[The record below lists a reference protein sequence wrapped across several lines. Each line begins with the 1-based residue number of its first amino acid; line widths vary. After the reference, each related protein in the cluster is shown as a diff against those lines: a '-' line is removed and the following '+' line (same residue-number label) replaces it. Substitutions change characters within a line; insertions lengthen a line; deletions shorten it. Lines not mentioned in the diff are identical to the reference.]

1 MLLDKETVFQLRIRE
16 EKVRR
21 EEEQVNELRRQV
33 QYSQQRQQERDEDL
47 RKRVTFFEVV
57 Q

>member
-47 RKRVTFFEVV
+47 RKRVIFFEVV